1 MTKEELR
8 AGNDALRRCLS
19 PEETG
24 RPDDGVFLTN
34 GVASSPHLKEILNA
48 VIAFD
53 AFDEKN
59 DPHGEHDYG
68 RFSVRDREYAFKFD
82 YYDENLK
89 FGADPLKEHFRRVM
103 TILRAEE
110 Y

>member
-24 RPDDGVFLTN
+24 RQDDRVFLTN
-34 GVASSPHLKEILNA
+34 AVACSAHLKEILNT
-48 VIAFD
+48 VMAFD
-53 AFDEKN
+53 AFSEDN
-59 DPHGEHDYG
+59 DPWSEHDLG
-68 RFSVRDREYAFKFD
+68 LFSLRGQDYMFKID
-82 YYDENLK
+82 YYDEKLE
-89 FGADPLKEHFRRVM
+89 FGADPLTQPFCRVL
-103 TILRAEE
+103 TILRAGE